1 MSNYAPS
8 VVSYSVYQQGA
19 TSDQP
24 DEFSNAMDQNPIS
37 LKMESDML
45 TQDISGIRE
54 AQVFFDAY
62 VDIWRD
68 ELEFSIGNLKTY
80 LTDDAVENLE
90 VA

>member
-1 MSNYAPS
+1 
-8 VVSYSVYQQGA
+8 
-19 TSDQP
+19 
-24 DEFSNAMDQNPIS
+24 MDQNPIS